1 MSLSCFIERAVPE
14 HSSGCIH
21 PAAIA
26 SLRDLRLRGHRRS
39 TGECAGDLTPPDD
52 VDAEFGDERGDL
64 VARAQH
70 EHSGRVQIP
79 MIFVAAGG
87 TGEGPAL
94 RGSRRRSRRRPR
106 IRGWCSSGS
115 RRRSACHPGRRSP
128 GGRPRASP
136 SPVQSDPVETGP
148 CTRCPSC
155 KTGLRGLSLRRRPSH
170 LLRPQRPPSAR
181 RRGWQE
187 LGSTAPG

>member
-70 EHSGRVQIP
+70 EHRRALAAVDEGLDRLASEILAVAPTRVVNPTAYVVRAIRNDLTRP
-79 MIFVAAGG
+79 EWIARAWVIAAEIHVARANRRAAG
-87 TGEGPAL
+87 
-94 RGSRRRSRRRPR
+94 
-106 IRGWCSSGS
+106 
-115 RRRSACHPGRRSP
+115 
-128 GGRPRASP
+128 
-136 SPVQSDPVETGP
+136 
-148 CTRCPSC
+148 
-155 KTGLRGLSLRRRPSH
+155 
-170 LLRPQRPPSAR
+170 
-181 RRGWQE
+181 
-187 LGSTAPG
+187 